1 MSEPRPTPPP
11 RFYTWW
17 TNDPPL
23 PIYLNMYNIF
33 VEINNCDTFINS
45 IYYYFF
51 LLNII
56 YISIRIVHINNI
68 SVYIFK

>member
-1 MSEPRPTPPP
+1 
-11 RFYTWW
+11 
-17 TNDPPL
+17 
-23 PIYLNMYNIF
+23 MYNIF